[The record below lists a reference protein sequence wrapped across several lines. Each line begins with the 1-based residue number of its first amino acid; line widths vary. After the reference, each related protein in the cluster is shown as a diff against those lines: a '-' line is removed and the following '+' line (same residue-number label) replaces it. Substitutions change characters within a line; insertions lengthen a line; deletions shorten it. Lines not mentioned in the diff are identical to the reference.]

1 MLESVSAAIP
11 SKGVLR
17 GPVVYSESEV
27 SPEPPASIVIFGAS
41 GDLTARKLVPSLY
54 DLCRRGY
61 LNPRSAI
68 VGAARRAKTTES
80 FRQEMHEAVKAQ
92 SPQFDETHWARF
104 VERLHYQPIEF
115 GTPEHYQD
123 LAQELSRLEAER
135 GLTGDR
141 IFYLATAPRYY
152 AQIVERLDAAG
163 LARPQVEARWA
174 RVVFEKPF
182 GYDLDSAHALNE
194 SVSRH
199 LDESQVFRIDHYL
212 GKDTVQNIMAFRLGN
227 GIFEPLFNRRYVD
240 HVQITAAE
248 DIGVESGRGGYYDEA
263 GALRDVFQNHLLQLL
278 CLVAMEPPS
287 VIGAKEVRDEKAKVL
302 SAIRALGPVDTW
314 AVRGQYGPGEANGE
328 PVPGYRQEER
338 VAEDSQTET
347 FVAARLQVENW
358 RWAGVPFFLRTGK
371 RMPSKS
377 TRIVVVFKRPPAQYF
392 RTVTCVGDVCS
403 LSPPAPN
410 ALVFDIQPNEG
421 VHLYLWVKRP
431 GMNMDVHQVD
441 MSFRYDEAFPGKLP
455 DAYERLLVDVMRGD
469 QTLFARSDEIERA
482 WAIVSPAL
490 SHWAGTEASFPNYA
504 AGTWGPG
511 AADRLFPAG
520 SGWLNEGV

>member
-1 MLESVSAAIP
+1 MSRELSARPLAI
-11 SKGVLR
+11 
-17 GPVVYSESEV
+17 
-27 SPEPPASIVIFGAS
+27 AVIGAS
-41 GDLTARKLVPSLY
+41 GDLAVRKIFPALFALDARGGLPP
-54 DLCRRGY
+54 DTRFFGFA
-61 LNPRSAI
+61 RSALSEEAFRDRLAPGLRCEELADD
-68 VGAARRAKTTES
+68 VCGLRQQEFLPRCRYVQGDYGNAGDFARLRREVAATCGPAADVLYY
-80 FRQEMHEAVKAQ
+80 FAIPPALFGPVAQ
-92 SPQFDETHWARF
+92 SMRDAGILRGEDH
-104 VERLHYQPIEF
+104 
-115 GTPEHYQD
+115 GTGWD
-123 LAQELSRLEAER
+123 
-135 GLTGDR
+135 
-141 IFYLATAPRYY
+141 
-152 AQIVERLDAAG
+152 
-163 LARPQVEARWA
+163 
-174 RVVFEKPF
+174 RVVVEKPF
-182 GYDLDSAHALNE
+182 GRDRDTSDTLSAVLKGCFRE
-194 SVSRH
+194 
-199 LDESQVFRIDHYL
+199 EQIFRIDHYL

-504 AGTWGPG
+504 AGTWGPE